1 MTDIRL
7 VYDNQP
13 GTANYGFADF
23 QVVGAAL
30 DQTNDLATAVIVS
43 LFSDRLCDPSDPLPA
58 HDDDRRGW
66 WGDSYAEKSGDLIG
80 SRLWLLHRTKSDNT
94 LPARARGY
102 ILEALQWL
110 LDGGVVG
117 GVDATCFFLP
127 NATAGLGGGAV
138 TQRRLGA
145 TVTLYQHGLQ
155 PPALSFQWVWQQ
167 IGFV

>member
-1 MTDIRL
+1 
-7 VYDNQP
+7 
-13 GTANYGFADF
+13 
-23 QVVGAAL
+23 VG
-30 DQTNDLATAVIVS
+30 
-43 LFSDRLCDPSDPLPA
+43 
-58 HDDDRRGW
+58 RR
-66 WGDSYAEKSGDLIG
+66 YAERSGDLIG

-127 NATAGLGGGAV
+127 NATGAV

-145 TVTLYQHGLQ
+145 TVTLYSTACSRWRSASSGFGNRSGLSKC
-155 PPALSFQWVWQQ
+155 PMWSKCRMLARLSPS
-167 IGFV
+167 

>member
-1 MTDIRL
+1 
-7 VYDNQP
+7 
-13 GTANYGFADF
+13 
-23 QVVGAAL
+23 VG
-30 DQTNDLATAVIVS
+30 
-43 LFSDRLCDPSDPLPA
+43 
-58 HDDDRRGW
+58 RR
-66 WGDSYAEKSGDLIG
+66 YAERSGDLIG

-127 NATAGLGGGAV
+127 NATGHAAPA
-138 TQRRLGA
+138 RRDRYAL
-145 TVTLYQHGLQ
+145 QHGLQ
-155 PPALSFQWVWQQ
+155 PLALSFQWVWQQ